1 MLRREREVRE
11 VTLEEISAATLIG
24 VRYLEAL
31 EDERWDD
38 LPGDVY
44 VRNYLRAYA
53 SHLGLDPDRLIT
65 EYVYRRQ
72 RDGGLRDGRLRRSDG
87 EAPSHPAERGA
98 TAVLERALQRVR
110 ERVPGRRDP
119 GALVATAV
127 VAAVV
132 LTLLW
137 WWLW

>member
-44 VRNYLRAYA
+44 IRNYLRAYA

-72 RDGGLRDGRLRRSDG
+72 RAGGHRDDRLRRSERG
-87 EAPSHPAERGA
+87 ARSHPAERRT
-98 TAVLERALQRVR
+98 TAGLERALQRVR
-110 ERVPGRRDP
+110 ERVPERLDP
-119 GALVATAV
+119 GTLLAAV

-132 LTLLW
+132 VLSLLW